1 MNKTLIILGMALV
14 HENKELYREIYSQL
28 TSEVIEEKFIQKYDD
43 MVKFKNTKIRHM
55 LQYLL
60 ICSFIVF

>member
-14 HENKELYREIYSQL
+14 HENEELYREIYSQL
-28 TSEVIEEKFIQKYDD
+28 TNEVIEEKFIQKYDD

-60 ICSFIVF
+60 LCSFIVF

>member
-14 HENKELYREIYSQL
+14 NENEELYLEIFSHL

-43 MVKFKNTKIRHM
+43 MVKFKNTQIRHM

-60 ICSFIVF
+60 LCSFIVF